1 MRIRRCVWLLLL
13 LALLGGAAGAARAQE
28 ETAPVRVDGRT
39 IFRVGPADD
48 ADAVARANRIEDRLA
63 ALLDNPR
70 TIAPA
75 EIEASRPDERRITVS
90 GVPIVTVTAA
100 DAEENV
106 TSVDALAAEWA
117 AAIDV
122 ALREGRERRGG
133 GWRDVLLLVEAA
145 AVRLYESART
155 ILPRALATIFVLF
168 LFGLIA
174 FVVRFLMRRLFR
186 LIVSDRTLENL
197 LTTLVYYSIWLLGII
212 IAVNALGFEPQSLAT
227 GLGLTSLA
235 LGFALQDIL
244 SNFISGML
252 ILVLR
257 PFELDDQIVIGDTEG
272 SVEQIDLR
280 ATRIRT
286 YDGRLVLVP
295 NAELFTSRVTNNTAS
310 PVRRSSI
317 LVVLGY
323 EEDLARAARVMLAAT
338 RTSEGVLETPP
349 PSTLFRDLE
358 NNTLAI
364 ELRFWTDSRRS
375 DFLASSSAVRLALL
389 DALKR
394 EGIALAN
401 PAHMTLEWAEDQPQI
416 SQISQRDSGE

>member
-1 MRIRRCVWLLLL
+1 MLIRRALWLILL
-13 LALLGGAAGAARAQE
+13 LALLGGTQAARAQE

-39 IFRVGPADD
+39 ILRVGPADD
-48 ADAVARANRIEDRLA
+48 ADAVARAERIEDRLA
-63 ALLDNPR
+63 ALLENPR

-75 EIEASRPDERRITVS
+75 VIESSRPDERRITVS
-90 GVPIVTVTAA
+90 GVPILTVTAA

-106 TSVDALAAEWA
+106 TTVDALAAEWA
-117 AAIDV
+117 AAIDI

-133 GWRDVLLLVEAA
+133 GLSDVWLLVEAA

-155 ILPRALATIFVLF
+155 ILPRALATVFVLL
-168 LFGLIA
+168 LFGVIA
-174 FVVRFLMRRLFR
+174 IAARFLMRRLFR
-186 LIVSDRTLENL
+186 LILRDRTLENL
-197 LTTLVYYSIWLLGII
+197 LTQVIYYSIWVLDII

-310 PVRRSSI
+310 PVLRSSI

-323 EEDLARAARVMLAAT
+323 EEDLARAARVLLAAT
-338 RTSEGVLETPP
+338 GTAEGVLDAPP
-349 PSTLFRDLE
+349 PSTLFRELE

-364 ELRFWTDSRRS
+364 EVRFWTDSRRS

-389 DALKR
+389 EALKR

-401 PAHMTLEWAEDQPQI
+401 PAFVTLEWGKKNPQN
-416 SQISQRDSGE
+416 SQISQREDSG